1 MAAQV
6 ATAPTSTGKKRSS
19 LTSSVSQD
27 FKSAKS
33 GVVGGAVL
41 GVGNGTIVHAINVER
56 NHHELN
62 PNRARVFPVNNNSSQ
77 REKESGDSRSES
89 FSTSNCSMSSGS
101 METGTLVSH
110 KVKNVGVGD
119 PPPSHHHTPPHQQP
133 FNQFIQ
139 HQQRQIHNSQQSIHG
154 ESGNRQHGGK
164 ENVVL
169 GNQVEL
175 HQQQQML
182 NKSEEE
188 DQPGKTEDR
197 INSRYDHASLGTTN
211 NINPSQSG
219 NSSVLEINNS
229 YYGKGRG
236 GPCFDQ
242 HGGQQSPGS
251 GIIHSVQ
258 QNNMDQLQQNSHEGY
273 QNNPY
278 NHYPNYRPGYGNS
291 GYGMM
296 SPSRHG
302 NNMMGPV
309 SNTAAANHSRAAMAA
324 ASSSGSANIGG
335 FHRFPGQSQQHPSGA
350 TPTLNQ
356 LLTSPSPMMRGY
368 GSGYQDYTN
377 PSAEQ
382 QQSSMGL
389 TKDLSSQYGSTTRSW
404 GGQERNHPAMSPG
417 NNGQG
422 SSRSQVPPID
432 AMAMKRSQLY
442 GMGNNPYSQQQ
453 QGGGG
458 SYPGQ
463 PYGSPFP
470 HRYPMGMPGRG
481 QMGMSGMQYPQQQQQ
496 MAAQYRQQ
504 QGGMSGY
511 CQPQGQPPYSS
522 PPQQQPAAPTQPPY
536 MQARPLP
543 QQDLSGS
550 IDDLPTGTEVA
561 ISSAVS
567 ASGSTSS
574 QGEQSNPAQSP
585 FSPHMSPRLRS
596 GPSPSP
602 VGSPVGSSQSRSG
615 PISPASVPGTQMA
628 PQTPGNMSDV
638 GSHSTLSQSPMSQ
651 ERGFPPAMQWNTT
664 VPQQSGQGPAMS
676 PHSSPGGSMHPQ
688 SSYHQQQ
695 LQGGPGPS
703 YGPQTSQYGPQG
715 NYPRPPNYGGTP
727 SANYSGPG
735 PGMSNS
741 LGMNANSPMHGQ
753 GPGQPCGSMPAG
765 RGLGPGASGRP
776 HLGANTNTMAPTS
789 PSMPQPA
796 GQGQGMRPPLP
807 SVNQEAGLGPGTNA
821 MQGPNAG
828 PNPSA
833 QGRPPYARS
842 PAYPGLS
849 CPGACPRLSPHHS
862 PSPHPHHS
870 PSPRPP
876 HHTQVSSAQSHP
888 MMQQADRYGQGM
900 TPMPHHPGMSPRGM
914 ASSPGGP
921 YSQQPGANTSGRMT
935 PQGPQPPYNAPSGPM
950 LMGGEGM
957 VCPTDPKPRPPEQYR
972 ESNTP
977 GPAAE
982 PPPKPKK
989 TSPATMTNEK
999 IRILYEMGVEPERQV
1014 WVDRYL
1020 AFMEE
1025 RGTPVPMLPA
1035 VGRKPLDLCRL
1046 YLCVREIG
1054 GLAMVNKSKKWRE
1067 LSTHLNVGTSS
1078 SSASSLKKQYIQYL
1092 FAYECRVE
1100 RGEEPPL
1107 EIPGETKKQAKI
1119 QPPSP
1124 ANSGSLQG
1132 PHTPQ
1137 STGSSSMT
1145 EMSEG
1150 MKLPTPATTP
1160 HATPQPGNRN
1170 SVGIRV
1176 QDPFSE
1182 VSDPA
1187 FHKRGPMPSGAPYQQ
1202 VGGSADPS
1210 MRMQYDA
1217 NKDPY
1222 EGPRKGPGGSEPYR
1236 PGQMPSGT
1244 MQDMYPRGLPS
1255 GAMPVMGMGPGPRSQ
1270 YHYGPGY
1277 DRRPDHVMGSEGGV
1291 PPPGGQNNMVPSSG
1305 DPSMYSANRYPH
1317 QRPHGHESYGQQ
1329 YPHGPMPYGSHQS
1342 GMYPQQGYKRP
1353 VGQEGMYGPAA
1364 KRHEGEAY
1372 DMQQYGGQQPDMHRQ
1387 YGGGYMGPEHRP
1399 MQGQYPYPYS
1409 RDRMGAIQGPQ
1420 QHGMMSGGPP
1430 FPSGASP
1437 EGPQANMWH
1446 PRTDM
1451 GYPGPYPGRQGQG
1464 PPYPVMGRGPGDDPE
1479 GRALQDG
1486 QWTSGHPGQRQ
1497 SPYPCP
1503 SSSSMPPMA
1512 SRQPPSS
1519 YQSNPAM
1526 ANHIAR
1532 APSPFAR
1539 PMGGPGPLSPNN
1551 GGHYMASLKKAGMP
1565 GSMPGSHSGG
1575 MSGQGIL
1582 PLHRDISFPVGSV
1595 EATLPKL
1602 KVRRRLTSK
1611 ETGTPE
1617 AWRVM
1622 MSLKSGLLAESTW
1635 ALDTINILL
1644 YDDTTVSSF
1653 TLSQLPGFLELI
1665 VEYFR
1670 RSLISIFGILDE
1682 YEVGTEGQKMLLGP
1696 ITDQEEGLTVAELDS
1711 QLDEE
1716 QRDSGPEKT
1725 TANSN
1730 TEEAVPEE
1738 KEEPVEVTLKEKVE
1752 GEEKERAATE
1762 QSQPPEPRPKQAS
1775 KYDKLPVKVE
1785 EDQVEE
1791 DQELSLSRGFTSGLL
1806 HWKAGGG
1813 DSTAHIQT
1821 HFEIRGEETNSKP
1834 TERKE
1839 REDKTETTEEERK
1852 AVVEKS
1858 MTETATMDDML
1869 SAWPG
1874 SLSERNGLPGTQ
1886 TQSPIF
1892 TLLEDEPRCWDE
1904 APLSTAEPWQD
1915 ALARRCVCISNIV
1928 RGLSF
1933 IPGNDNDMSCHPGLV
1948 LILGR
1953 LVLLHHLHP
1962 QRRRMP
1968 PSYQRE
1974 EEQGRACSKDQWWW
1988 DCLSAL
1994 RENTLVTLANISGQL
2009 DLSLYPESICLPILD
2024 GLLHWMVCPS
2034 AEAQD
2039 PFTTASCSSSLTPQR
2054 LVLECLCK
2062 LSIQDNNVD
2071 LLLATPPFSRQEKL
2085 YATLVHHVGERKS
2098 QVCREMAVAV
2108 LSNLAQGDPTAARA
2122 IALQKGSVGILI
2134 GFLEDCVAMCQHQ
2147 QGPHSLLHPAAHP
2160 QPPSVNMMCRAAKAL
2175 LAMAKEHRTEL
2186 VLYES
2191 RLLDISLSSVLS
2203 SAVAAIMCE
2212 VLFKIGRSS

>member
-6 ATAPTSTGKKRSS
+6 ATAPTSNGKKRSN
-19 LTSSVSQD
+19 LTSNLSQD
-27 FKSAKS
+27 LKSGKS

-41 GVGNGTIVHAINVER
+41 GVGNGTSVHAMNNVER
-56 NHHELN
+56 HELN
-62 PNRARVFPVNNNSSQ
+62 PTSRARASPANNDSNP
-77 REKESGDSRSES
+77 REKESRDSRSAS
-89 FSTSNCSMSSGS
+89 FSTSNSS
-101 METGTLVSH
+101 METGMFVSH
-110 KVKNVGVGD
+110 KVKNVGGED
-119 PPPSHHHTPPHQQP
+119 TPSLHHTPPQQQP

-139 HQQRQIHNSQQSIHG
+139 HQQRQIQNNNQQSLHG

-164 ENVVL
+164 GNVVL
-169 GNQVEL
+169 GNTVER
-175 HQQQQML
+175 HQQQEML
-182 NKSEEE
+182 NKNED
-188 DQPGKTEDR
+188 DQPSKTEDR
-197 INSRYDHASLGTTN
+197 LDSRYEHASSGPTNN

-219 NSSVLEINNS
+219 TSSVSEFNS
-229 YYGKGRG
+229 YYGNGKG

-251 GIIHSVQ
+251 GIMHSVQ
-258 QNNMDQLQQNSHEGY
+258 QNMDQVQQNSHEGY
-273 QNNPY
+273 HNNPY
-278 NHYPNYRPGYGNS
+278 NHYPTYRPGYGNS

-296 SPSRHG
+296 SPSRQG
-302 NNMMGPV
+302 NNMMGLG
-309 SNTAAANHSRAAMAA
+309 SNTAAANHSKAAMAA
-324 ASSSGSANIGG
+324 ASSGGANVGG
-335 FHRFPGQSQQHPSGA
+335 FQRFPGQTQQHPSGA

-368 GSGYQDYTN
+368 GGGYQDYTN
-377 PSAEQ
+377 PSAQQQ

-389 TKDLSSQYGSTTRSW
+389 TKDINPQYGSVTHVW
-404 GGQERNHPAMSPG
+404 GGQQRNHPAMSPG

-422 SSRSQVPPID
+422 SGRSQVPPME

-442 GMGNNPYSQQQ
+442 GIGNNPYSQQQ

-463 PYGSPFP
+463 PYGSPSP
-470 HRYPMGMPGRG
+470 HRYPMGMHGRG
-481 QMGMSGMQYPQQQQQ
+481 QVGMSGMQYPQQQQDVSQ
-496 MAAQYRQQ
+496 EGYGNRGQSAMTPGKPNHEEMGLSQQ
-504 QGGMSGY
+504 DR
-511 CQPQGQPPYSS
+511 PSS
-522 PPQQQPAAPTQPPY
+522 
-536 MQARPLP
+536 LP
-543 QQDLSGS
+543 DLSGT

-561 ISSAVS
+561 VSSAVS

-585 FSPHMSPRLRS
+585 FSPHVSPRLPGLRS

-615 PISPASVPGTQMA
+615 PISPASVPGTQIA

-651 ERGFPPAMQWNTT
+651 ERGFPPAMQRNTPGPQQFG
-664 VPQQSGQGPAMS
+664 PQQSGQGPPVS
-676 PHSSPGGSMHPQ
+676 PHPSLGGSMHPG
-688 SSYHQQQ
+688 SYHQQQ
-695 LQGGPGPS
+695 QGGPGPS
-703 YGPQTSQYGPQG
+703 YGSQTSQYGPQG
-715 NYPRPPNYGGTP
+715 NYPRPSNYGGAP

-741 LGMNANSPMHGQ
+741 LGMNASSPMHGQ

-776 HLGANTNTMAPTS
+776 YPCAPTNTMAPTS

-807 SVNQEAGLGPGTNA
+807 NVNRKPGHEAGPGPNA

-833 QGRPPYARS
+833 QGR
-842 PAYPGLS
+842 
-849 CPGACPRLSPHHS
+849 
-862 PSPHPHHS
+862 
-870 PSPRPP
+870 
-876 HHTQVSSAQSHP
+876 
-888 MMQQADRYGQGM
+888 QGM
-900 TPMPHHPGMSPRGM
+900 TPMPHHPGINPMGPGGVGPGPGGVGPGPGGVGP
-914 ASSPGGP
+914 SPGGL

-935 PQGPQPPYNAPSGPM
+935 PQGPHPLYNAPPPSGPM
-950 LMGGEGM
+950 QMGGEGM
-957 VCPTDPKPRPPEQYR
+957 VGPADPKRRPPEQHR
-972 ESNTP
+972 EGNTP
-977 GPAAE
+977 APAVE

-989 TSPATMTNEK
+989 PSPATMTNEK
-999 IRILYEMGVEPERQV
+999 IRILYEMGGEPERRM

-1035 VGRKPLDLCRL
+1035 VGKKPLDLCRL
-1046 YLCVREIG
+1046 YLSVREIG

-1078 SSASSLKKQYIQYL
+1078 SSASSLKKQYIHYL
-1092 FAYECRVE
+1092 FAFECKVE

-1107 EIPGETKKQAKI
+1107 EIPGETKKQAQAHQARI

-1137 STGSSSMT
+1137 STGSSSMS
-1145 EMSEG
+1145 EMPEG
-1150 MKLPTPATTP
+1150 LKRPTPATTP
-1160 HATPQPGNRN
+1160 HGHMTPQPGNRN
-1170 SVGIRV
+1170 SGGIRV

-1182 VSDPA
+1182 ISDPA

-1202 VGGSADPS
+1202 SGGSSDPS

-1217 NKDPY
+1217 NKDLY
-1222 EGPRKGPGGSEPYR
+1222 GGPQKGPGGSESYG
-1236 PGQMPSGT
+1236 PGQMPSGAV
-1244 MQDMYPRGLPS
+1244 QDMYPCGPPS
-1255 GAMPVMGMGPGPRSQ
+1255 GAMPGMGMGPGPRPQ
-1270 YHYGPGY
+1270 YPYGPGY
-1277 DRRPDHVMGSEGGV
+1277 DRRPDHVMGPEGGMA
-1291 PPPGGQNNMVPSSG
+1291 PPGGQNNMGPSSG
-1305 DPSMYSANRYPH
+1305 DPSMYSANRYPQ
-1317 QRPHGHESYGQQ
+1317 QRPHGHESYGQQQ
-1329 YPHGPMPYGSHQS
+1329 YPHGPMPYGSHQP
-1342 GMYPQQGYKRP
+1342 GMYPQQQGYKRP
-1353 VGQEGMYGPAA
+1353 VGPEVMYGPPA

-1372 DMQQYGGQQPDMHRQ
+1372 GMQQYGGQQPGMYSQ
-1387 YGGGYMGPEHRP
+1387 YGGNYMGPERRP

-1409 RDRMGAIQGPQ
+1409 RDRMGATQGPQ
-1420 QHGMMSGGPP
+1420 QHAMMSGGPP
-1430 FPSGASP
+1430 ASSGASA
-1437 EGPQANMWH
+1437 EGPQVNMWH

-1451 GYPGPYPGRQGQG
+1451 GYPGPYRGQLGQG
-1464 PPYPVMGRGPGDDPE
+1464 PPYPGLGRGPGDDPE
-1479 GRALQDG
+1479 GRSSPDG
-1486 QWTSGHPGQRQ
+1486 QWPPGPPGQHQ
-1497 SPYPCP
+1497 PPYPP
-1503 SSSSMPPMA
+1503 HSSSASSMPPMA

-1526 ANHIAR
+1526 ANHISR
-1532 APSPFAR
+1532 APSPSPFPR
-1539 PMGGPGPLSPNN
+1539 PMGGSGPLSPNN
-1551 GGHYMASLKKAGMP
+1551 GGPYMASLKKAGMP
-1565 GSMPGSHSGG
+1565 GSMPGSLGGG

-1602 KVRRRLTSK
+1602 KARRRLTSK

-1644 YDDTTVSSF
+1644 YDDSTVSSF
-1653 TLSQLPGFLELI
+1653 TLAQLPGFLELI

-1670 RSLISIFGILDE
+1670 RCLISIFGILDE
-1682 YEVGTEGQKMLLGP
+1682 YEVGTEGQRTLLGP
-1696 ITDQEEGLTVAELDS
+1696 IADQEEEPAVPELGS
-1711 QLDEE
+1711 QLREE
-1716 QRDSGPEKT
+1716 RRGSRPEEAGIEKPT
-1725 TANSN
+1725 TNGS
-1730 TEEAVPEE
+1730 TEEAVPEGKTE
-1738 KEEPVEVTLKEKVE
+1738 EVTVKEENVE
-1752 GEEKERAATE
+1752 GEEYEVGATTE
-1762 QSQPPEPRPKQAS
+1762 QSEPPQPEGPPEPRPKQAS

-1785 EDQVEE
+1785 EKSAEEDQVEE
-1791 DQELSLSRGFTSGLL
+1791 RQGLSLPRGFSSGLL

-1821 HFEIRGEETNSKP
+1821 HFEKRSEETHSKH
-1834 TERKE
+1834 TEE
-1839 REDKTETTEEERK
+1839 RVGEQEEERK
-1852 AVVEKS
+1852 VEEGAVVEKT
-1858 MTETATMDDML
+1858 MTETATVDDML
-1869 SAWPG
+1869 SARPG
-1874 SLSERNGLPGTQ
+1874 SRSLSERNDLTGMFSFVGGAQ
-1886 TQSPIF
+1886 TQSPIL

-1915 ALARRCVCISNIV
+1915 ALARRCVCVSNIV

-1933 IPGNDNDMSCHPGLV
+1933 IPGNDNDMSRHPGLV

-1962 QRRRMP
+1962 QRKRTP

-1974 EEQGRACSKDQWWW
+1974 EEQGRACSKDEWWW

-2039 PFTTASCSSSLTPQR
+2039 PFTTAGCSSSLTPQR

-2085 YATLVHHVGERKS
+2085 YATLVRHVGERKS

-2122 IALQKGSVGILI
+2122 IALQKGSVGTLI
-2134 GFLEDCVAMCQHQ
+2134 GFLEDCVAMAQHQ
-2147 QGPHSLLHPAAHP
+2147 QAPHSLLHPAPIPHP
-2160 QPPSVNMMCRAAKAL
+2160 EPPSVNMMCRAAKAL
-2175 LAMAKEHRTEL
+2175 LAMAKVKENRPEF

-2191 RLLDISLSSVLS
+2191 RLLDSSLSSVLS

>member
-1 MAAQV
+1 FPASLDWAA
-6 ATAPTSTGKKRSS
+6 AAI
-19 LTSSVSQD
+19 SVGD
-27 FKSAKS
+27 FKSAKP

-89 FSTSNCSMSSGS
+89 FSTSNCSVSSGS

-110 KVKNVGVGD
+110 KVKIVGVGD
-119 PPPSHHHTPPHQQP
+119 PPPPHHHTPPQQQP

-242 HGGQQSPGS
+242 HGGQQSPES

-389 TKDLSSQYGSTTRSW
+389 TKDLSSQYGSTTHSW

-422 SSRSQVPPID
+422 SGRSQVPPID

-463 PYGSPFP
+463 PYGSPSP

-481 QMGMSGMQYPQQQQQ
+481 QMGMSGMQYPQQQQ

-543 QQDLSGS
+543 QQVRLQPLQCHVSQEGYVNRAQSPMTPGKLNHEEMGLSQQDRPSSLPDLSGS

-651 ERGFPPAMQWNTT
+651 ERGFPPAMQRNTT
-664 VPQQSGQGPAMS
+664 VPQQSVQGPAMS

-703 YGPQTSQYGPQG
+703 YGPQASQYGPQG

-796 GQGQGMRPPLP
+796 GQGMRPPLP
-807 SVNQEAGLGPGTNA
+807 SVNQEAGLGLGTNA

-833 QGRPPYARS
+833 QGR
-842 PAYPGLS
+842 
-849 CPGACPRLSPHHS
+849 
-862 PSPHPHHS
+862 
-870 PSPRPP
+870 
-876 HHTQVSSAQSHP
+876 
-888 MMQQADRYGQGM
+888 QGM

-914 ASSPGGP
+914 SSNPAGP

-935 PQGPQPPYNAPSGPM
+935 PQGHQPPYNAPSGIYLLRTLSM
-950 LMGGEGM
+950 Y
-957 VCPTDPKPRPPEQYR
+957 TRQ
-972 ESNTP
+972 SQAP
-977 GPAAE
+977 GPCLWEERGWCVPLTPNRDLQSSTGRAILLVL
-982 PPPKPKK
+982 PP
-989 TSPATMTNEK
+989 SPHLNPSNDNSSSPGLTLPPLLYK

-1160 HATPQPGNRN
+1160 HVTPQPGNRN

-1187 FHKRGPMPSGAPYQQ
+1187 FHKRGPMPSGAQYQQ
-1202 VGGSADPS
+1202 VGGCADPS

-1236 PGQMPSGT
+1236 PGQMPSGA
-1244 MQDMYPRGLPS
+1244 MQDMYPRGPPS
-1255 GAMPVMGMGPGPRSQ
+1255 VAMPGMGMGPGPRSQ
-1270 YHYGPGY
+1270 YPYGPGY
-1277 DRRPDHVMGSEGGV
+1277 DRRWFC
-1291 PPPGGQNNMVPSSG
+1291 VPS
-1305 DPSMYSANRYPH
+1305 
-1317 QRPHGHESYGQQ
+1317 
-1329 YPHGPMPYGSHQS
+1329 
-1342 GMYPQQGYKRP
+1342 QGYKRP
-1353 VGQEGMYGPAA
+1353 VGQEGMYGPPA

-1437 EGPQANMWH
+1437 DGPQANMWH

-1497 SPYPCP
+1497 SPCP

-1582 PLHRDISFPVGSV
+1582 PLHRDISFPMGSV

-1696 ITDQEEGLTVAELDS
+1696 ITDQEEGLT
-1711 QLDEE
+1711 
-1716 QRDSGPEKT
+1716 
-1725 TANSN
+1725 
-1730 TEEAVPEE
+1730 

-1752 GEEKERAATE
+1752 GEEKEGAATE

-1834 TERKE
+1834 TER
-1839 REDKTETTEEERK
+1839 EDKTQMTEEERK

>member
-1 MAAQV
+1 
-6 ATAPTSTGKKRSS
+6 
-19 LTSSVSQD
+19 
-27 FKSAKS
+27 
-33 GVVGGAVL
+33 
-41 GVGNGTIVHAINVER
+41 
-56 NHHELN
+56 
-62 PNRARVFPVNNNSSQ
+62 
-77 REKESGDSRSES
+77 
-89 FSTSNCSMSSGS
+89 
-101 METGTLVSH
+101 
-110 KVKNVGVGD
+110 
-119 PPPSHHHTPPHQQP
+119 
-133 FNQFIQ
+133 
-139 HQQRQIHNSQQSIHG
+139 
-154 ESGNRQHGGK
+154 
-164 ENVVL
+164 
-169 GNQVEL
+169 
-175 HQQQQML
+175 
-182 NKSEEE
+182 
-188 DQPGKTEDR
+188 
-197 INSRYDHASLGTTN
+197 
-211 NINPSQSG
+211 
-219 NSSVLEINNS
+219 
-229 YYGKGRG
+229 
-236 GPCFDQ
+236 
-242 HGGQQSPGS
+242 
-251 GIIHSVQ
+251 
-258 QNNMDQLQQNSHEGY
+258 
-273 QNNPY
+273 
-278 NHYPNYRPGYGNS
+278 
-291 GYGMM
+291 
-296 SPSRHG
+296 
-302 NNMMGPV
+302 
-309 SNTAAANHSRAAMAA
+309 
-324 ASSSGSANIGG
+324 
-335 FHRFPGQSQQHPSGA
+335 
-350 TPTLNQ
+350 
-356 LLTSPSPMMRGY
+356 SPSP
-368 GSGYQDYTN
+368 
-377 PSAEQ
+377 
-382 QQSSMGL
+382 
-389 TKDLSSQYGSTTRSW
+389 
-404 GGQERNHPAMSPG
+404 
-417 NNGQG
+417 
-422 SSRSQVPPID
+422 
-432 AMAMKRSQLY
+432 
-442 GMGNNPYSQQQ
+442 
-453 QGGGG
+453 
-458 SYPGQ
+458 
-463 PYGSPFP
+463 FP
-470 HRYPMGMPGRG
+470 V
-481 QMGMSGMQYPQQQQQ
+481 SK
-496 MAAQYRQQ
+496 
-504 QGGMSGY
+504 
-511 CQPQGQPPYSS
+511 
-522 PPQQQPAAPTQPPY
+522 
-536 MQARPLP
+536 AR
-543 QQDLSGS
+543 
-550 IDDLPTGTEVA
+550 
-561 ISSAVS
+561 
-567 ASGSTSS
+567 
-574 QGEQSNPAQSP
+574 
-585 FSPHMSPRLRS
+585 
-596 GPSPSP
+596 
-602 VGSPVGSSQSRSG
+602 
-615 PISPASVPGTQMA
+615 
-628 PQTPGNMSDV
+628 
-638 GSHSTLSQSPMSQ
+638 
-651 ERGFPPAMQWNTT
+651 
-664 VPQQSGQGPAMS
+664 
-676 PHSSPGGSMHPQ
+676 
-688 SSYHQQQ
+688 
-695 LQGGPGPS
+695 
-703 YGPQTSQYGPQG
+703 
-715 NYPRPPNYGGTP
+715 NYPKPPNYGGTP
-727 SANYSGPG
+727 SANYGPGPG
-735 PGMSNS
+735 PGMGNS
-741 LGMNANSPMHGQ
+741 LGMNASSPMHGQ

-776 HLGANTNTMAPTS
+776 YLGANTNTMAPTS

-807 SVNQEAGLGPGTNA
+807 SVNQEAGLGPG
-821 MQGPNAG
+821 PNTG

-833 QGRPPYARS
+833 QGRAAPAPLSVCPSPP
-842 PAYPGLS
+842 P
-849 CPGACPRLSPHHS
+849 LSPCPASLSSCHGVEDGSDSISCHHAVAWS
-862 PSPHPHHS
+862 KTP
-870 PSPRPP
+870 
-876 HHTQVSSAQSHP
+876 TSA
-888 MMQQADRYGQGM
+888 
-900 TPMPHHPGMSPRGM
+900 
-914 ASSPGGP
+914 
-921 YSQQPGANTSGRMT
+921 
-935 PQGPQPPYNAPSGPM
+935 
-950 LMGGEGM
+950 
-957 VCPTDPKPRPPEQYR
+957 
-972 ESNTP
+972 
-977 GPAAE
+977 
-982 PPPKPKK
+982 K

-999 IRILYEMGVEPERQV
+999 IRILYEMGVEPERRV

-1107 EIPGETKKQAKI
+1107 EIPGETKKQAQAKI

-1160 HATPQPGNRN
+1160 HGHMTPQPGNRN

-1222 EGPRKGPGGSEPYR
+1222 EGSRKVGSEPYR
-1236 PGQMPSGT
+1236 PGQMSSGA
-1244 MQDMYPRGLPS
+1244 MQDMYPRGPPS
-1255 GAMPVMGMGPGPRSQ
+1255 GAMPGMGMGPGPRSQ
-1270 YHYGPGY
+1270 YPYGPGY
-1277 DRRPDHVMGSEGGV
+1277 DRRW
-1291 PPPGGQNNMVPSSG
+1291 
-1305 DPSMYSANRYPH
+1305 
-1317 QRPHGHESYGQQ
+1317 
-1329 YPHGPMPYGSHQS
+1329 
-1342 GMYPQQGYKRP
+1342 GYKRT
-1353 VGQEGMYGPAA
+1353 VGQEGMYGPPA

-1430 FPSGASP
+1430 FPSGASA

-1451 GYPGPYPGRQGQG
+1451 GYPGRQGQG

-1479 GRALQDG
+1479 GRTLQDG
-1486 QWTSGHPGQRQ
+1486 QWPSGHPGQRQ
-1497 SPYPCP
+1497 PPYPCP
-1503 SSSSMPPMA
+1503 SSSSMA

-1565 GSMPGSHSGG
+1565 GSMPGSHNGG
-1575 MSGQGIL
+1575 MSGQGIP
-1582 PLHRDISFPVGSV
+1582 PLHRDISFPMGSV

-1602 KVRRRLTSK
+1602 QVRRRLTSK
-1611 ETGTPE
+1611 ETGTPA

-1644 YDDTTVSSF
+1644 YDDSTVSSF
-1653 TLSQLPGFLELI
+1653 TLAQLPGFLELI

-1696 ITDQEEGLTVAELDS
+1696 ITDQEVELTVDELES

-1716 QRDSGPEKT
+1716 QRNK
-1725 TANSN
+1725 
-1730 TEEAVPEE
+1730 EE

-1752 GEEKERAATE
+1752 GEEKEGAATE

-1791 DQELSLSRGFTSGLL
+1791 DQELSLTRGFTSGLL

-1821 HFEIRGEETNSKP
+1821 HFERRGEETNRKP

-1839 REDKTETTEEERK
+1839 KEDKVGEKEKTETTEEKKK

-1892 TLLEDEPRCWDE
+1892 TLLEDEPCCWDE

-1933 IPGNDNDMSCHPGLV
+1933 IPGNDNDMSGHPGLV

-1962 QRRRMP
+1962 QRRTTP

-1974 EEQGRACSKDQWWW
+1974 EEQGRACSKDEWWW
-1988 DCLSAL
+1988 GCLSAL

-2039 PFTTASCSSSLTPQR
+2039 PFTTAGCSSLTPQR

-2147 QGPHSLLHPAAHP
+2147 QGPHSLLHPAPHP

-2175 LAMAKEHRTEL
+2175 LAMAKENRTEL